1 LFHHGKEIGLGKGYG
16 AMEGMS
22 SEKINKP
29 LNVITANEIGEIG
42 KWV

>member
-1 LFHHGKEIGLGKGYG
+1 MGLGKGYG
-16 AMEGMS
+16 AMEAMS

>member
-1 LFHHGKEIGLGKGYG
+1 MSLGKGYG

-42 KWV
+42 GKDSLDAIS